1 MSDYLYSNYKDG
13 ILDEQI
19 KNFLSKLAKH
29 ESKPLSE
36 QKLDEVRKNSSILNW
51 AQKEKVI
58 GEVHNIS
65 ITGKNGII
73 PVRIYSPSGNGPFPV
88 ILYFHG
94 GGWVFGNLDEADHI
108 CSAFCNKVPATVV
121 SVNYRLSPE
130 NKCPKAI
137 EDGYD
142 ALLWVKY
149 NIEEY
154 NGDTNHIGVAGES
167 AGANIA
173 TVISQISRDKKGP
186 IITFQLLICPVT
198 DLSNFDNDSY
208 SKFGAGIWLSKQN
221 MEYYAD
227 QYLQNREQAKDQY
240 ISPLLTKYLKDLPP
254 AHIITAEFDI
264 LRDDGEKYA
273 KRLSDAGNAVT
284 YKQYDGMIH
293 AFILLNK
300 TINKA
305 NDAIADCISIL
316 KDKL

>member
-19 KNFLSKLAKH
+19 KYFLADLAKY
-29 ESKPLSE
+29 ESKPLTQQE
-36 QKLDEVRKNSSILNW
+36 PDEVRKNSSIINW
-51 AQKEKVI
+51 IKKEETKC
-58 GEVHNIS
+58 EVHNIS
-65 ITGKNGII
+65 ITGKNGMI
-73 PVRIYSPSGNGPFPV
+73 PMRIYSPDGNGRLPA
-88 ILYFHG
+88 IIYFHG

-108 CSAFCNKVPATVV
+108 CSAFCNKVPAIVV
-121 SVNYRLSPE
+121 SVDYRLSPE

-142 ALLWVKY
+142 ALLWVKN
-149 NIEEY
+149 NIEKY
-154 NGDTNHIGVAGES
+154 NGDLNHIGVVGES

-173 TVISQISRDKKGP
+173 AILSQISRDKKGP
-186 IITFQLLICPVT
+186 NISFQLLICPVT
-198 DLSNFDNDSY
+198 DLSNFNTDSY
-208 SKFGAGIWLSKQN
+208 NKFGSGIWLSKQN

-227 QYLQNREQAKDQY
+227 QYLRNREQATDQY
-240 ISPLLTKYLKDLPP
+240 ISPLLTQNLKNLPP

-273 KRLSDAGNAVT
+273 KRLSEAGNAIT
-284 YKQYDGMIH
+284 YKQYKGMIH

-300 TINKA
+300 VINKA

-316 KDKL
+316 KNKL